1 MVTLQLVCGSIM
13 LIFRD
18 DRSLALN
25 LGQDKNAM
33 YQIVIYDMQYEV
45 QDSSGGIL

>member
-1 MVTLQLVCGSIM
+1 MVNLQLVCGSIM

-25 LGQDKNAM
+25 RGQDKNAM
-33 YQIVIYDMQYEV
+33 YQIVIYSMQYEI
-45 QDSSGGIL
+45 QGSSGGIL